1 MKLPPFRLER
11 YFAKYEFTAPYMMCA
26 SDCES
31 ISTAELLAF
40 EPDAEARLL
49 GLGLGYTEANGGREL
64 REAITGLYETVT
76 VDEVLA
82 HTGAGEA
89 IFTYM
94 NAALQPGDHAVV
106 HAPGYQSLAEVARA
120 AGAEVTAW
128 RGDPANGWALDLDEL
143 EGSLTPSTRLVVIN
157 VPHNPTGF
165 LPDRAFMERL
175 ANMAEEH
182 DFRIF
187 SDEVYR
193 GLEHDPA
200 DRLPAM
206 VDLTPRATSLGVLS
220 KTYGLAGLRIGWL
233 ASKDTQLLA
242 EAASLKDYTT
252 ICNSAPSEFLAAIA
266 LRNHEHLANRNRD
279 IVLRNLDLLDAFF
292 ERHDDRFAWR
302 RPKAGPIAYPGFLA
316 GDVEAFCRDLVES
329 KGVLLLPGTL
339 YGNGDAAFR
348 VGFGRANLPEVLPQ
362 LEAFLNEHAS
372 VTSW

>member
-165 LPDRAFMERL
+165 LPGRAFMERL
-175 ANMAEEH
+175 AAMAETH

-233 ASKDTQLLA
+233 ASKDAALLA
-242 EAASLKDYTT
+242 EAAALKDYTT

-266 LRNHEHLANRNRD
+266 LRHHERLADRNRA
-279 IVLRNLDLLDAFF
+279 IVLRNLGLLDAFF
-292 ERHDDRFAWR
+292 ARHADRFAWT

-316 GDVEAFCRDLVES
+316 GDVEAFCHDLVSSE
-329 KGVLLLPGTL
+329 GVLLLPGTL
-339 YGNGDAAFR
+339 YGDGDAALR
-348 VGFGRANLPEVLPQ
+348 IGFGRANLPESLPH
-362 LEAFLNEHAS
+362 LEAFLEARTD
-372 VTSW
+372 VTAW